1 MSAVFKKL
9 NLKEQ
14 SEIVVVNAP
23 PSFEPEIAALR
34 DVAVRRELG
43 RLPKLKFSLA
53 FVTKQTEV
61 DALAKSITR
70 RAEGDAIVWFAYPK
84 ETSKNYKSEINR
96 DSGWRALNTT
106 GFEGMRMVAIDDDWS
121 ALRFRRTE
129 LIKRADADPKK
140 GRKPLR
146 E

>member
-1 MSAVFKKL
+1 M
-9 NLKEQ
+9 
-14 SEIVVVNAP
+14 
-23 PSFEPEIAALR
+23 R
-34 DVAVRRELG
+34 DGHLD
-43 RLPKLKFSLA
+43 RLPKLNFSLA
-53 FVTKQTEV
+53 FVTKQKEV
-61 DALAKSITR
+61 DALAKSITG
-70 RAEGDAIVWFAYPK
+70 RAEGDAVIWFAYPK
-84 ETSKNYKSEINR
+84 GTSKNYKSEINR

-106 GFEGMRMVAIDDDWS
+106 GFEGMRMAAIDDDWS